1 MKNKGIEN
9 IEINKMDLFLS
20 KDVSFSWSDKING
33 GSGEKNIEMPFTIL
47 SAKPKAPIWLVVRKM
62 FSINGQD
69 KLIPDPKAPFIKM

>member
-9 IEINKMDLFLS
+9 IEINKMDLFLPKEDS
-20 KDVSFSWSDKING
+20 LSWDDNING

-62 FSINGQD
+62 FRIIGQD
-69 KLIPDPKAPFIKM
+69 KAMPDPKAPFIKM